1 MTAPTEN
8 VGRYGI
14 GTGFRIHNFPRAGGD
29 FGPPDKAKRTSNRMS
44 FLREFL
50 PDQFSLDII
59 QGGFDGFLFI
69 LCVFVKLAERTAIL
83 V

>member
-14 GTGFRIHNFPRAGGD
+14 GTGFRIHLLFP
-29 FGPPDKAKRTSNRMS
+29 AKQSKKDIRLDVL
-44 FLREFL
+44 LREFL
-50 PDQFSLDII
+50 SDQFFLDIF

-69 LCVFVKLAERTAIL
+69 LCVFVKLAESTAIL